1 MKRSLAIP
9 ALCGALLLSG
19 CLGANTGD
27 PRQGGL
33 FGYNPRNYDQRIQD
47 REARNQEAEAEST
60 RLQEET
66 ASLEKQKRQKQANVA
81 AQKRDLNQVN
91 AEIKSLKAKIRC
103 EQAKPAAATGK
114 KTVKTRHVQTAPTA
128 VTGETEAQKAAKIRR
143 MQEELKR
150 LEAEA
155 DALSRM

>member
-1 MKRSLAIP
+1 MKKLFTIP

-33 FGYNPRNYDQRIQD
+33 FGYSPRNYDQRIQD
-47 REARNQEAEAEST
+47 REARNQQAEEEST

-66 ASLEKQKRQKQANVA
+66 AALENQKKQKQANVA

-91 AEIKSLKAKIRC
+91 AEIRSLKANIRRA
-103 EQAKPAAATGK
+103 QTTPASATGK
-114 KTVKTRHVQTAPTA
+114 NKAQKAAKVGRAA
-128 VTGETEAQKAAKIRR
+128 GESEAQKAAKIRS

>member
-1 MKRSLAIP
+1 MKSSLPIS

-33 FGYNPRNYDQRIQD
+33 FGYSPKNYEQRIQD
-47 REARNQEAEAEST
+47 RENRYQEVKDENSW
-60 RLQEET
+60 LQEES
-66 ASLEKQKRQKQANVA
+66 ASLEKQKKQKQANVA

-91 AEIKSLKAKIRC
+91 SEISSLKAKIRR
-103 EQAKPAAATGK
+103 EQAAQTAQNKAR
-114 KTVKTRHVQTAPTA
+114 KTVKTRQAAPAA
-128 VTGETEAQKAAKIRR
+128 VTGESEAQKAAKIRS

>member
-1 MKRSLAIP
+1 MKKLLTIS
-9 ALCGALLLSG
+9 ALCGTLLLSG

-33 FGYNPRNYDQRIQD
+33 FGYSPKNYEQRIRD
-47 REARNQEAEAEST
+47 REARYEEVREENAQ
-60 RLQEET
+60 LQEES
-66 ASLEKQKRQKQANVA
+66 ASLEKRKNQKQANVA

-91 AEIKSLKAKIRC
+91 ADIKSLKDNIRR
-103 EQAKPAAATGK
+103 EQAAPTAATGK
-114 KTVKTRHVQTAPTA
+114 NKAKKTAKVSAA
-128 VTGETEAQKAAKIRR
+128 TGESEAQKAAKIRR

>member
-1 MKRSLAIP
+1 MKKLHTISV
-9 ALCGALLLSG
+9 LCGTLLLSG

-33 FGYNPRNYDQRIQD
+33 FGYSPKNYEQRIQD
-47 REARNQEAEAEST
+47 REARYEEVKEENAQ
-60 RLQEET
+60 LQEES
-66 ASLEKQKRQKQANVA
+66 ASLEKRKNQKQASVA

-91 AEIKSLKAKIRC
+91 ADIKSLKDNIRR
-103 EQAKPAAATGK
+103 EQAAPTAATGK
-114 KTVKTRHVQTAPTA
+114 NKAKKTAKVSAA
-128 VTGETEAQKAAKIRR
+128 TGESEAQKAAKIRR